1 MGAPDQHFE
10 SMKETSKKL
19 DQAENQ
25 LLAAEAES
33 KKLLIANKE
42 ASDHLQ
48 AAEAEK
54 KQLLIAH
61 EKSIKEATDKQLQ
74 AEKKLQDIESEMKRI
89 LIAKEEATEKLIK
102 AENAIQ

>member
-42 ASDHLQ
+42 ASQ

-61 EKSIKEATDKQLQ
+61 EKSGKIFNYLINC
-74 AEKKLQDIESEMKRI
+74 DI
-89 LIAKEEATEKLIK
+89 
-102 AENAIQ
+102 